1 MRQNSQVAVNLANYV
16 SVKVDQ
22 DQSDRFRLMQ
32 SVIAL
37 NDVDLIVDDNN
48 PRTRARNAREQP
60 SIRSTSSG
68 IGSKRSE
75 PQEPPRRSSLAQIIL
90 AAKRKSSSIQAILAN
105 ATRYL
110 SPSPKRSV
118 SKKGDQPLKMNLNA
132 SEAEPMIKQES
143 MGEVPQKQTHEYSC
157 RDEESGVVEE
167 ASTDPEVAMQAALMQ
182 FDKPVRDAIL
192 EKLQSFDPSI
202 SATEIQRDLLFYV
215 EDLMSDYAKKQAL
228 KEEGSPDSRD
238 SRNENRRLIQKL
250 IDSAMQSFKSQSR
263 RNSVSSKELPKV
275 GRLSQ
280 SPAPKKSRFS
290 RKVILPEPVLEES
303 CVVKKFTDDEVNLGR
318 GSLPALPP
326 KLPECF
332 RNIVD
337 RIVCYLKLYR
347 ETWPLA
353 TRHDPEKLMSWMAG
367 KIEDVTR
374 ITGHNYEATTTTE
387 PIRVA
392 PTALNGP
399 KYKPGK
405 PVYYF
410 EAHHSLWSTRS
421 VTEPASES
429 QQPVGVTRKKLSD
442 LFLMWAELGLSKC
455 FSSLSQE
462 AIQGALDQ
470 HKESSFKTY
479 RSPFLVAIMTHIM
492 ATPSSLFCLDAGLFL
507 HKTFLEES
515 LMKLYSLLLYCRRYS
530 PRLRIR
536 VVDTFQARFG

>member
-1 MRQNSQVAVNLANYV
+1 MRQNSQVVVNMANYV

-22 DQSDRFRLMQ
+22 DQSDQFRLMQ

-37 NDVDLIVDDNN
+37 NDVDLNVDDNN
-48 PRTRARNAREQP
+48 PRTRVRNPREQP
-60 SIRSTSSG
+60 SIRSISSG
-68 IGSKRSE
+68 IGSRRSD
-75 PQEPPRRSSLAQIIL
+75 PPEPPRRSSLAQIIL
-90 AAKRKSSSIQAILAN
+90 AAKRKSSSSIQAILAN
-105 ATRYL
+105 ATKYL

-118 SKKGDQPLKMNLNA
+118 SKKGDQPLKINLNA
-132 SEAEPMIKQES
+132 SEAEPMIKQDS
-143 MGEVPQKQTHEYSC
+143 IGEEPEKHNHEYSC

-167 ASTDPEVAMQAALMQ
+167 ASADPEVAMQAALMQ

-192 EKLQSFDPSI
+192 EKLHSFDPSI
-202 SATEIQRDLLFYV
+202 SATEIQRDLLFFV
-215 EDLMSDYAKKQAL
+215 EDLMSDYAKKQAQ

-275 GRLSQ
+275 SRLYQ
-280 SPAPKKSRFS
+280 SPPPKKSRFS
-290 RKVILPEPVLEES
+290 RKVILPEPVLQES
-303 CVVKKFTDDEVNLGR
+303 CVVKKFTDEEVNLGR

-332 RNIVD
+332 RNIAD

-374 ITGHNYEATTTTE
+374 IAGHNYQVTTTTE

-399 KYKPGK
+399 KSKPGK

-410 EAHHSLWSTRS
+410 NTYHSLWRARS
-421 VTEPASES
+421 VTEIVSEI
-429 QQPVGVTRKKLSD
+429 QQPVEVTDKKLSD

-470 HKESSFKTY
+470 HKESSFKSY

-492 ATPSSLFCLDAGLFL
+492 ATPSALFCLDAGLFL

-515 LMKLYSLLLYCRRYS
+515 LVKLYSLLLYCRRHFTQTTHRS
-530 PRLRIR
+530 
-536 VVDTFQARFG
+536 G